1 MLQHP
6 FMLIADDDEDDI
18 YLMQSAFKETH
29 LSIKVDFV
37 QNGIQLLTY
46 LDEIKENNPLPDLI
60 VLDLNM
66 PLLGGRDTLLRLKE
80 DSRYNKIPVA
90 ILTTSMSE
98 QEKAHCLEMGAAL
111 YLFKSSGFD
120 KIVSTAKYLYEFSG
134 PLADR

>member
-18 YLMQSAFKETH
+18 YLLDSAFKESH
-29 LSIKVDFV
+29 LAVKVDFV
-37 QNGIQLLTY
+37 QNGLQVLTY
-46 LDEIKENNPLPDLI
+46 LDKIKENNPLPDLI

-80 DSRYNKIPVA
+80 DSRYQKIPVV
-90 ILTTSMSE
+90 ILSTSNNE
-98 QEKAHCLEMGAAL
+98 NEKAHCLQMGAAL

-120 KIVSTAKYLYEFSG
+120 KIISTAKYLYEFSG
-134 PLADR
+134 AAC